1 MLTLETQEE
10 IQEVYEINPGGK
22 YRFFGLGIIY
32 FE

>member
-22 YRFFGLGIIY
+22 YWEVFLWISY
-32 FE
+32 HE